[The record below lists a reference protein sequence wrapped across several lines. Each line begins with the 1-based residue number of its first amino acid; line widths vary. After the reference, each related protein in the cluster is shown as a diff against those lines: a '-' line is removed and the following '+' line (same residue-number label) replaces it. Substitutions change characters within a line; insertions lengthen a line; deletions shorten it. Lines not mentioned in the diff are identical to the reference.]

1 MKTSQL
7 EDLIQRL
14 PPGRA
19 RARYERMAQTMGET
33 FVINGSCDE
42 ASLWLVQ
49 DPVGANQLVQKGIAR
64 WRIWTFNELREL
76 MALFGTRVN
85 SLAEAARIFERCNP

>member
-19 RARYERMAQTMGET
+19 RARYERMAQTMGEV
-33 FVINGSCDE
+33 FVLNGSCDDV
-42 ASLWLVQ
+42 SLWLVQ
-49 DPVGANQLVQKGIAR
+49 DAVGANQLVQTGIPR

-85 SLAEAARIFERCNP
+85 SLAEAAGLFEGPYQ

>member
-1 MKTSQL
+1 MNTSQL
-7 EDLIQRL
+7 KDLIQRL

-19 RARYERMAQTMGET
+19 RARYERMAQTMGEV

-49 DPVGANQLVQKGIAR
+49 YAVGANQLVQTGIPR

-85 SLAEAARIFERCNP
+85 SLAEAAGLFEGPNQ